1 MARPRSQKVIEVKE
15 KLIRRIEYG
24 YYLPGS
30 RFLSNRALGLRFN
43 ISYQTA
49 DTLVRELVAEGY
61 LTRKPGSGTFL
72 RGETPQWR
80 GVELIFN
87 ERARVKDSFGALLLA
102 RLKDGFEK
110 AGIQARIRW
119 GGSVNRVGTS
129 SFPIFWECL
138 EAQELIRQAERYC
151 LLINQAPP
159 KGLSAVYCDAVS
171 VDDRS
176 GGIAAGELVRA
187 VAWDAAVMILGGP
200 RADQRCLDR
209 VHGFQEV
216 IPRAEIYFADSWFYD
231 DGLLA
236 AGPLLEKKP
245 DVVFCAND
253 RLAQALLDAAGED
266 GRPAGLRVIGFDD
279 APVAE
284 QLDLTTISIPW
295 DELAKNVVEVAQ
307 KRISG
312 DTSTAITRIL
322 APRPVV
328 RGSLS

>member
-1 MARPRSQKVIEVKE
+1 MARPRSQKVIDVKE
-15 KLIRRIEYG
+15 KLIRRIEHG

-30 RFLSNRALGLRFN
+30 RFLSNRALGLRFS

-49 DTLVRELVAEGY
+49 DTLIRELVAEGY

-110 AGIQARIRW
+110 AGIQARVRW
-119 GGSVNRVGTS
+119 GGSVSRVSGS
-129 SFPIFWECL
+129 SFPIFWECS
-138 EAQELIRQAERYC
+138 EAQELIRKEERYC

-171 VDDRS
+171 VDDHS
-176 GGIAAGELVRA
+176 GGIAAGELVRSIAPDA
-187 VAWDAAVMILGGP
+187 VAMILGGP
-200 RADQRCLDR
+200 KGDQRCLDR
-209 VHGFQEV
+209 VRGFQEA
-216 IPRAEIYFADSWFYD
+216 IPGAEVHFAESWFYD

-236 AGPLLEKKP
+236 ARPLLEKKP
-245 DVVFCAND
+245 KVVFCAND
-253 RLAQALLDAAGED
+253 RLAQALMDVAGKK
-266 GRPAGLRVIGFDD
+266 GRSVGLRVIGFDD

-322 APRPVV
+322 APRPVM
-328 RGSLS
+328 RGSL